1 MSANPAAASNDALC
15 ALFLQAHRDGGTV
28 SVPAE
33 LEPASAADAYAIQHA
48 LITARGERI
57 AGWKVGAKS
66 PLAPRH
72 GAALPSDC
80 VVPEPAYLARRDFSV
95 LGLELELAFA
105 FSRTF
110 EPRPD
115 GYSDDEVM
123 ESLSLMAA
131 SIEIVSSRI
140 TGWPDTGKLVQLA
153 DMQNHGALILGVMVP
168 VDSDFSFLAPDV
180 ELQIDERPA
189 FIGPGANPA
198 GDPRRLLPWIVNHC
212 CTQGVPLPA
221 GHPITTGSYVGMHF
235 PDTVETVTG
244 RIGNLPPVRLMLV

>member
-1 MSANPAAASNDALC
+1 MSAKPAIDDALC
-15 ALFLQAHRDGGTV
+15 SLLLQAHRDGGTV

-33 LEPASAADAYAIQHA
+33 LEPTCTADAYAIQHA
-48 LITARGERI
+48 LIAARGERI

-80 VVPEPAYLARRDFSV
+80 VVPEPAYLARRDFTV

-115 GYSDDEVM
+115 GYSDEEVM
-123 ESLSLMAA
+123 ASLALMAT
-131 SIEIVSSRI
+131 SIEIVSSRV
-140 TGWPDTGKLVQLA
+140 TGWPDTGKLIQLA

-168 VDSDFSFLAPDV
+168 IDPDFSFVAPDI
-180 ELQIDERPA
+180 ELHIDERTT
-189 FIGPGANPA
+189 FVGPGTNPA

-221 GHPITTGSYVGMHF
+221 GHPVTTGSYVGMHF

-244 RIGNLPPVRLMLV
+244 RVGNLPPVRLMLV